1 MNITQTKTKATAVA
15 MLVALGL
22 GAVGSTAVLAKE
34 SADSQDK
41 AEVQAFLND
50 SASIMDAIKAAES
63 DTGGK
68 AMSAEFDN
76 EDSQT
81 GSYEVEVAMTDG
93 TTKTVAVGF
102 DNGTASVVA
111 MQSDDLGSDAEG
123 NEDAGEKG
131 ETDNN

>member
-22 GAVGSTAVLAKE
+22 GAIGSTAVLAKE
-34 SADSQDK
+34 SA
-41 AEVQAFLND
+41 
-50 SASIMDAIKAAES
+50 
-63 DTGGK
+63 
-68 AMSAEFDN
+68 

>member
-22 GAVGSTAVLAKE
+22 GAIGSTAVLAKE
-34 SADSQDK
+34 S
-41 AEVQAFLND
+41 
-50 SASIMDAIKAAES
+50 AES

>member
-1 MNITQTKTKATAVA
+1 MKFTQTKTKATAA
-15 MLVALGL
+15 AILVALGL
-22 GAVGSTAVLAKE
+22 GAAGSTAVLAK
-34 SADSQDK
+34 DSFDQQDK
-41 AEVQAFLND
+41 AEVQAFLKE
-50 SASIMDAIKAAES
+50 SASITDAIKAAES

-102 DNGTASVVA
+102 DNGTAKVVA
-111 MQSDDLGSDAEG
+111 VQSDDQG
-123 NEDAGEKG
+123 NEADDDDEGEKG

>member
-1 MNITQTKTKATAVA
+1 MKFTQTKTKATAA
-15 MLVALGL
+15 AILVALGL
-22 GAVGSTAVLAKE
+22 GAAGSTAVLAK
-34 SADSQDK
+34 DSSDQQDK
-41 AEVQAFLND
+41 AEVQAFLKE
-50 SASIMDAIKAAES
+50 SASITDAIKAAES

-102 DNGTASVVA
+102 DNGTAKVVA
-111 MQSDDLGSDAEG
+111 VQSHDQG
-123 NEDAGEKG
+123 NEADDDDEGEKG